1 MKKHRLIALVAT
13 LLPVL
18 AFAQFSISGKISDNK
33 GRGLPGAS
41 IELANSVIATQTNN
55 SGNFLI
61 GNLRPGDYTIRFN
74 YVGFTTKEQKIS
86 LASDVVLELELERS
100 NFLTDEVIVSALRA
114 DDNSATTFR
123 NLKKEELEKNN
134 LGQDLPY
141 LLNQTPSA
149 VVSSDAG
156 AGVGYTGIRIRGSDP
171 TRINL
176 TINGIPYND
185 SESQGSFLVN
195 IPDFASSV
203 DNIQIQRGV
212 GTSTN
217 GAGAFGASINM
228 QTNTRKDSTYT
239 EINNSYGSFE
249 TWKNTV
255 SVGTGLIK
263 NKWNFDGRLSRIK
276 SNGYIDRASSNL
288 KSYFLSG
295 AFYGKNDLLRINVF
309 SGTEE
314 TYQAWNGVPEALLST
329 NRRFNGFEYD
339 DQTDNY
345 SQDHYQLLYS
355 HSFSSKLNLNTALH
369 YTYGRGFYEE
379 YREDASLSGY
389 GITAVVLGG
398 ATISESDV
406 IRRRWLNNDFYGL
419 TYSLNYLPMSELN
432 FTLGGAYNEYDGDH
446 FGEVIWAEFA
456 STSKIRQRYYDG
468 NGFKTDFNVFAKAN
482 YQLGALTL
490 SGDLQY
496 RNLNYSITGTD
507 KNRNTLDF
515 TDKIGFFN
523 PKAGL
528 SYHIKS
534 NQNAYVSF
542 AVGNKEPNRDDF
554 INAGVEQPKSER
566 LNNIELGY
574 RLNGNAFSAGIN
586 GYGMFYK
593 DQLVLT
599 GKINDV
605 GEYIR
610 QNVPESY
617 RVGVE
622 LDARWQFANNI
633 AWNATAAL
641 STNKVENFTEF
652 VDDYDNGGQIVNNF
666 KNTNIAFSPSFVGS
680 SEFTFRTIKRVE
692 LAFLT
697 KYVSRQYLDNTSN
710 SARTINSFF
719 ANDVRLRYQTSIGRI
734 DNVAM
739 TLLVNN
745 VLNEL
750 YETNGYTFSYNY
762 LGTVTTENF
771 YFPQA
776 SRNFLLSMSL
786 KF

>member
-1 MKKHRLIALVAT
+1 MKKHRLIALAAT

-74 YVGFTTKEQKIS
+74 YVGFNTKEQKIS
-86 LASDVVLELELERS
+86 LVRDVVLELELERS

-123 NLKKEELEKNN
+123 NLKKEDLEKNN

-228 QTNTRKDSTYT
+228 QTNTRKDSAYT

-295 AFYGKNDLLRINVF
+295 AFYGKNDLLRVNVF
-309 SGTEE
+309 SGTEK

-369 YTYGRGFYEE
+369 YTHGRGFYEE

-389 GITAVVLGG
+389 GITPVLVGG

-419 TYSLNYLPMSELN
+419 TYSLNYRPMSDLN

-456 STSKIRQRYYDG
+456 STSKIRQRYYNG

-622 LDARWQFANNI
+622 LDTRWQFANNI
-633 AWNATAAL
+633 AWNATVAL

-680 SEFTFRTIKRVE
+680 SEFTFRTFKRVE

-734 DNVAM
+734 DNVGM

>member
-1 MKKHRLIALVAT
+1 MKKHRLIALAAT

-123 NLKKEELEKNN
+123 NLKKEDLEKNN

-680 SEFTFRTIKRVE
+680 SEFTFRTFKRVE